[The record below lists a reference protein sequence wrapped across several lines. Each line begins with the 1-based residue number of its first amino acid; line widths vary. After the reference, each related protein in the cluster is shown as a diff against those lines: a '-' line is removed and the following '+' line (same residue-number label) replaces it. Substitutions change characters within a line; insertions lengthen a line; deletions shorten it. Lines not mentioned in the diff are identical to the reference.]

1 MKQYYTSIRN
11 LIRKAWN
18 WMKKMRSKKLVWSK
32 RGIIVLSCRLTSE
45 SDLIDSFV
53 FVESWI
59 GQFQSRIVLAVS
71 FIGCYNILPSSY
83 CDRSDGIRLIDS
95 IYRVWINIDSY
106 KIKSLYI
113 IDILSYYSPNIHL
126 NITPVLVNSCIT
138 YYRKSW
144 NFCLD
149 KTSLRESIFLVYKFF
164 KWKFRSIAKIN

>member
-1 MKQYYTSIRN
+1 
-11 LIRKAWN
+11 
-18 WMKKMRSKKLVWSK
+18 MKKMRSKKLVWSK

-95 IYRVWINIDSY
+95 IYRVRINIDSY
-106 KIKSLYI
+106 KIRSLYI
-113 IDILSYYSPNIHL
+113 IDILSCCSSNIHL
-126 NITPVLVNSCIT
+126 IMTPVLVDLRTRLIGT
-138 YYRKSW
+138 
-144 NFCLD
+144 LID
-149 KTSLRESIFLVYKFF
+149 ASLTT
-164 KWKFRSIAKIN
+164 